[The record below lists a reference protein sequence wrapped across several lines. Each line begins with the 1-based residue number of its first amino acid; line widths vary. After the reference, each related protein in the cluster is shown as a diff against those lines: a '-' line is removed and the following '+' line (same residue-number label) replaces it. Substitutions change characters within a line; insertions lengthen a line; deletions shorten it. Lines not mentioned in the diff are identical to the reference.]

1 MSMLTKFQATMM
13 QVVLQKID
21 RRSKPI
27 RKQTKI
33 VTNSLHEKQIHLEEE
48 DFDILQLL
56 RQNNQARDKD
66 GHGQSQSEGLEQAKS
81 QSDQRIKSKDPI
93 GLPNLSTAK
102 AGQEKI
108 GGLNNLAN
116 LSEIDLTLTKGAS
129 KTKAT
134 SQSKPAQSS
143 NPSRL
148 PSSTDPR
155 APQLQQSDTAP
166 GVKKSKVDQRK
177 LDREERMKEREKE
190 KGRKEAVKDDKKRKG
205 KNERKDDEPEK
216 KFETD
221 AKNTLI
227 DSANQNKTRGRE
239 QGPNDMMTSPA
250 Y

>member
-48 DFDILQLL
+48 NFDILQLL
-56 RQNNQARDKD
+56 RQNNQSREKD
-66 GHGQSQSEGLEQAKS
+66 GQGHSQSDGQEQDKS
-81 QSDQRIKSKDPI
+81 QSDQRNRSKDPI
-93 GLPNLSTAK
+93 GLPNLSNTK

-134 SQSKPAQSS
+134 SQSKPSQSL
-143 NPSRL
+143 NPSRM
-148 PSSTDPR
+148 SSSADPR
-155 APQLQQSDTAP
+155 APQL
-166 GVKKSKVDQRK
+166 
-177 LDREERMKEREKE
+177 
-190 KGRKEAVKDDKKRKG
+190 
-205 KNERKDDEPEK
+205 
-216 KFETD
+216 
-221 AKNTLI
+221 
-227 DSANQNKTRGRE
+227 
-239 QGPNDMMTSPA
+239 
-250 Y
+250 